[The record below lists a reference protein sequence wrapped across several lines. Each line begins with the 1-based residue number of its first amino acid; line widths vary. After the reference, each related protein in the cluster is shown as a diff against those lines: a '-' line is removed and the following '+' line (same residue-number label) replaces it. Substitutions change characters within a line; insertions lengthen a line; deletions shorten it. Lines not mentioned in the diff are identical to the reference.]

1 MEEIVNYIK
10 DTYEFEIVTRTV
22 PTSKFQQIKRI
33 FYIWIM
39 NILKK
44 YESAFKMNSV
54 LWIFSKAILDVSKR
68 LFYFLKDK

>member
-39 NILKK
+39 NILK
-44 YESAFKMNSV
+44 N
-54 LWIFSKAILDVSKR
+54 VSKR